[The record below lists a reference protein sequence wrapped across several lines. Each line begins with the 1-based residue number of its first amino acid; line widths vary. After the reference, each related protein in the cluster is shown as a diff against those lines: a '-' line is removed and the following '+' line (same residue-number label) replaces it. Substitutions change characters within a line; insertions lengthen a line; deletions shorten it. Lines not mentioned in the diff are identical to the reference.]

1 MVNPIIQAVDLLK
14 LKGQKDLVIVD
25 ASQGPNAYANYLN
38 QHLEGA
44 IYVDLDTQLADIKAD
59 FADGG
64 RHPLPSISQFFNTLN
79 ELGISPNSHVV
90 VYDDKGGANAAS
102 RFWWMLNAIGH
113 EKVQVLNGGLQVAV
127 SEGFLTSSN
136 VSQNTAESTYHISD
150 WESPT
155 VDIDFVQ
162 NVAQNSEYLVLDVRD
177 SARYRGETEPIDLVA
192 GHIPGAVNVP
202 LTGNL
207 DENGF
212 FHSPELLR
220 KKYEEVI
227 GNRPMENVIVHCGS
241 GVTACHSIL
250 AMVSAGFEIANLYVG
265 SWSEWSR
272 NGKEIGKA

>member
-1 MVNPIIQAVDLLK
+1 MVNPIIQAIDLLK

-25 ASQGPNAYANYLN
+25 ASQGPNAYNNYLI

-44 IYVDLDTQLADIKAD
+44 VYVDLDSQLADIQAD

-64 RHPLPSISQFFNTLN
+64 RHPLPSVSQFLKTLN

-90 VYDDKGGANAAS
+90 VYDDKGGANAAA

-113 EKVQVLNGGLQVAV
+113 KKVQVLNGGLQAAI

-136 VSQNTAESTYHISD
+136 VSQNTAESTYQISD

-155 VDIDFVQ
+155 VEIDFVQ
-162 NVAQNSEYLVLDVRD
+162 NVAQNSEYLVIDVRD
-177 SARYRGETEPIDLVA
+177 AARYRGETEPIDLVA

-212 FHSPELLR
+212 FYLPELLR

-250 AMVSAGFEIANLYVG
+250 AMVSAGFEIPNLYVG

-272 NGKEIGKA
+272 NDKEIAKA